1 MKCSKLLSCSFAFG
15 PILATSAASESTR
28 GQDQEAGGPDARKTS
43 WTSGDRSL
51 STLPRLQATLSSQ
64 LSHELRTFTVHYASE
79 ISSLRVAF
87 PFLPFPS
94 LSFPCLLASLLPPS
108 LLAPAPLVSS
118 LLHQNRLYNKPKIQK
133 DICGQHCSS
142 TQAPKRTQPH
152 IWQGHRVAA
161 PAGRLQSA
169 HRYLFLYLK

>member
-79 ISSLRVAF
+79 ISSLRL
-87 PFLPFPS
+87 PFLFCPS
-94 LSFPCLLASLLPPS
+94 LPCPSLACSLPCFLPLCLLLLPWF
-108 LLAPAPLVSS
+108 LLCYTRIDYIINP
-118 LLHQNRLYNKPKIQK
+118 RF
-133 DICGQHCSS
+133 
-142 TQAPKRTQPH
+142 KRH
-152 IWQGHRVAA
+152 LWAA
-161 PAGRLQSA
+161 L
-169 HRYLFLYLK
+169 